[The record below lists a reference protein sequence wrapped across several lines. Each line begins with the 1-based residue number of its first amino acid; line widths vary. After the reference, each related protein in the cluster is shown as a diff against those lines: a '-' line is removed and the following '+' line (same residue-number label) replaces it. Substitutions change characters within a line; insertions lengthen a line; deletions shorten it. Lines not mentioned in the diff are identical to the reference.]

1 MNLTMTEPLLFEPI
15 FQERVWGGR
24 GLERVFGKKLP
35 AGKSIGEAWEIVD
48 RPEAQSVVRQGPLRG
63 RTLHELWSDH
73 RREIF
78 GDDFAEGARFPV
90 LAKLLDARDRL
101 SLQVHP
107 PAEIAAARGGEAK
120 TELWYVA
127 AAAPEAE
134 IFVGL
139 RAGVTRKDF
148 ERALRDGTAAQCAHR
163 LAVQSGD
170 AIFLPSGRLHA
181 LGAGAVIVEIQQ
193 NSDTTYRVFD
203 WNRVDEDGEPRTL
216 QIDEALRS
224 IDFED
229 FEPKKIQP
237 AGELLVR
244 APEFTVEKWCL
255 TNPRPAFERSS
266 AALFVCLQGAVAL
279 GETEMSP
286 GDFFLVPAG
295 SSGRELAPRAP
306 QTELLRVTPTS
317 R

>member
-1 MNLTMTEPLLFEPI
+1 MTEPLLFEPI

-35 AGKSIGEAWEIVD
+35 GGKSIGESWEIVD

-63 RTLHELWSDH
+63 RTLHELWIDH

-90 LAKLLDARDRL
+90 LAKLLDAQDRL

-107 PAEIAAARGGEAK
+107 PAGVAQALGGEPK

-127 AAAPEAE
+127 AAAPGAE

-139 RAGVTRKDF
+139 RAGVTRQDF
-148 ERALRDGTAAQCAHR
+148 ERALHDGRVADCAHR
-163 LAVQSGD
+163 ITVQTGD

-203 WNRVDEDGEPRTL
+203 WDRVDDEGKSRAL

-229 FEPKKIQP
+229 FAPAKIQP

-255 TNPRPAFERSS
+255 TSPRRALERSA
-266 AALFVCLQGAVAL
+266 AALFVCLQGAVAF
-279 GETEMSP
+279 GKTRMVA

-295 SSGRELAPRAP
+295 GGAMELVPRAA
-306 QTELLRVTPTS
+306 QTELLRVTPTL